1 MKAVYFDSALEAEQL
16 QKRLFDVL
24 SSEHRLTQG
33 TVRYSEVYEDKGR
46 YYIFVLDEHVGYLT
60 EEERCRIVDL

>member
-1 MKAVYFDSALEAEQL
+1 MKAVYFDSEVEAEQL